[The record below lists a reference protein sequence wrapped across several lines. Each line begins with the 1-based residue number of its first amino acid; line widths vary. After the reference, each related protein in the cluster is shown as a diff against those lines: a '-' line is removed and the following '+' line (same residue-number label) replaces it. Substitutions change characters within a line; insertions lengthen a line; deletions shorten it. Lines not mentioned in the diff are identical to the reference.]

1 MVTPSRHSLGF
12 RGGNSE
18 LCLGDGR
25 QALVDGGRG
34 GMDQVARFLDAPSVQ
49 FQLVH
54 AARGSGG
61 GGCYG
66 VDGGGHHVHTGPVVP
81 PGRGGV

>member
-1 MVTPSRHSLGF
+1 M
-12 RGGNSE
+12 
-18 LCLGDGR
+18 
-25 QALVDGGRG
+25 DGGRG

-81 PGRGGV
+81 PGMGEMGVRCGGWGNQHSRWGDWDVGTALT